1 MKNSIYLIFFLI
13 SSFLFFSCG
22 SSSSSTNK
30 VRTNPHADAHKQ
42 MHKEFQQEQ
51 AQKEFDKKQEE
62 NIEPSRGEL
71 QKLLMAKNQK
81 GIDFYAVGNEPF
93 WSLDMDFNKGFHFK
107 NLDGLEFNVPVV
119 KPDKAMDANVIRYR
133 SATESG
139 EIIIQLN
146 QTECSDTMSGQKFE
160 YAVTV
165 DVKTNKDSDFKTY
178 KGCGNYVP
186 DFRLHNIWVIK
197 EVNGRQL
204 NSMTFKEGMP
214 NLELNTSDNTIMGFD
229 GCNNFNGK
237 MSSVHGTITIGM
249 LMSTMKSCP
258 DNADISFQINN
269 ILSGKKISY
278 KFEKGFLDFYKNK
291 KKVLVLKNV
300 D

>member
-1 MKNSIYLIFFLI
+1 MKNSIYLIIFLI

-42 MHKEFQQEQ
+42 MHKEFQLEQ

-81 GIDFYAVGNEPF
+81 GIDFYAVGNEPS
-93 WSLDMDFNKGFHFK
+93 WSLDIDFEEGFHFK
-107 NLDGLEFNVPVV
+107 NLDGVDFNATASKFV
-119 KPDKAMDANVIRYR
+119 KAIDHDIIRYR
-133 SATESG
+133 SVTEAG
-139 EIIIQLN
+139 EIIVQLN
-146 QTECSDTMSGQKFE
+146 NTKCTDNMSGQPFE
-160 YAVTV
+160 YRVTV
-165 DVKTNKDSDFKTY
+165 DFKTSSETDFKTY

-186 DFRLHNIWVIK
+186 DFRLYNIWVIK
-197 EVNGRQL
+197 EVNGKQL

-237 MSSVHGTITIGM
+237 MSSAHGTITIGM
-249 LMSTMKSCP
+249 LMSTMKSCL

-278 KFEKGFLDFYKNK
+278 KFEKGFLNFYKNN